1 MQPAGSGGG
10 DSGGQGPTGLHSVPE
25 DTPWVSAS
33 PVPMQHDGA
42 AAAEQGAA
50 AGDLPRQSPGGVRA
64 VPGPLMLGSDDISAL
79 VLNQALTAQPA
90 ASPALSAKGRG
101 TVLLYEDWESLGAPA
116 KERSDDFGRTQS
128 SSSNEGAGAAA
139 LSRQGSGVTGIDR
152 LKRGLQRM
160 MVDRHT
166 LHEFDSVERAPSV
179 PATSSGDEG
188 VDGQGPPPTTTPT
201 RKALNRANS
210 MDGRASQRG
219 DSRGAENASP
229 SDSFKTR
236 RLVKRTLSLDMRKGD
251 GGGDSGGEDGGA
263 PRSRGGTRVSGD
275 MQRARKSISAPR
287 NKLSTFSTVLTRE
300 ESTVRRDVDAK
311 YFEPGAGAQVPEEGI
326 SMKGSVPLHPNS
338 NFRMVWDS
346 IMFVATVWALIVDP
360 ISIAFTAED
369 SGSDFFQISDRIVM
383 VIFFIDIILNFL
395 TGYVDKKDQRII
407 MHWREVAIQYIKFWL
422 VIDVVSSLPPEAF
435 EGFSENSVVKGA
447 RVSKL
452 LRCFKISRLARIVQV
467 LQLNLDIKLS
477 HFMWKIIVWAS
488 CCFLWVHWTTC
499 AECFVWRVS
508 DSAFRIIDLPN
519 TPEIRGGEDECLNS
533 AACNARYYLRGLRT
547 AIAFMCGHDQ
557 ATGST
562 VAEDTIAVI
571 CSLSGSILY
580 SSFIAVCISLLMEMD
595 AERVRYMGQVERL
608 NHYMGRRNV
617 PMALRQRVREYM
629 ELTWLNSGGTDDY
642 EVLSFVSRSLR
653 RELAMHNASKLIAEV
668 CVCVFVCV
676 CVRERERER
685 ERERAGLQ

>member
-1 MQPAGSGGG
+1 
-10 DSGGQGPTGLHSVPE
+10 
-25 DTPWVSAS
+25 
-33 PVPMQHDGA
+33 
-42 AAAEQGAA
+42 
-50 AGDLPRQSPGGVRA
+50 
-64 VPGPLMLGSDDISAL
+64 
-79 VLNQALTAQPA
+79 
-90 ASPALSAKGRG
+90 
-101 TVLLYEDWESLGAPA
+101 
-116 KERSDDFGRTQS
+116 
-128 SSSNEGAGAAA
+128 
-139 LSRQGSGVTGIDR
+139 
-152 LKRGLQRM
+152 
-160 MVDRHT
+160 
-166 LHEFDSVERAPSV
+166 
-179 PATSSGDEG
+179 
-188 VDGQGPPPTTTPT
+188 
-201 RKALNRANS
+201 
-210 MDGRASQRG
+210 
-219 DSRGAENASP
+219 
-229 SDSFKTR
+229 
-236 RLVKRTLSLDMRKGD
+236 
-251 GGGDSGGEDGGA
+251 
-263 PRSRGGTRVSGD
+263 

-668 CVCVFVCV
+668 PFLSAGTEGFVFSVSQMLRPEAFMAGDDIMIRGEV
-676 CVRERERER
+676 GQEMFLLERGIVDIVEQDETTVIASLGPGAWFGEIALQHKTLRTATIRAHTDGNLYVLHRDDFLKLMPYFPQVEAALQKSNERIIREIARHRNAMA
-685 ERERAGLQ
+685 AGDEVDPLSGIALAPEVKVDVMQDTSNHRSPAASPMPRTPLSEDEEVPEQRRNVGKISPYAGYAKKTR